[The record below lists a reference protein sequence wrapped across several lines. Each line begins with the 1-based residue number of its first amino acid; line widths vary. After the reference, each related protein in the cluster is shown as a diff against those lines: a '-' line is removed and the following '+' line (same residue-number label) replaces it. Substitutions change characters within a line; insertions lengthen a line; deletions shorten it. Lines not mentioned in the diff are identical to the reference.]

1 MEDSHVILNIAV
13 ALAVA
18 FVGGVVARRLRL
30 PVIVGYL
37 IAGLAI
43 GPSTPGFDADVESVR
58 VLAELGVAFLMFSL
72 GVEFSLQELLQ
83 VRRIALGAGSLQVV
97 LTTLFGMAVAS
108 LLGWSWTQAI
118 VFGMTVALS
127 SSVVALKLLG
137 LRGETATRHGRV
149 TAGIAVFQDLSLV
162 PMLIVLPV
170 LANDSGNLLLGVL
183 RSVGIAIVVIGLVI
197 FLGLRIVPRLLE
209 VIAETASR
217 ELFLLA
223 VVVIALGTAITT
235 QEAGLSIA
243 LGAFLAGMIVSESDF
258 SHQVL
263 ADIIPLRE
271 AFATLFFV
279 SVGMLLD
286 LSYVSHHLGVVV
298 LITIVVLV
306 GKMLILTGVVRGFG
320 LPLTSAVLVGV
331 LLPQIGEVSFI
342 LAGEGFD
349 RELLDRGGYNL
360 ILAVSVGTLLISPML
375 DAAAPSALRYG
386 RRFSKSLFVELDTSL
401 LEGAP
406 PTRHT
411 IVCGYGRLGVVLVD
425 AMRRRG
431 FSCVVVDNDP
441 ASVREAIKSGVPAIY
456 GDAGNPEILSRLGI
470 SRARVLV
477 VAISD
482 PLAAEAAVESG
493 RRANQRLDI
502 VARARSREQMH
513 RMRELGANEVIQP
526 EFEAGLELIRHVMHV
541 HGLDQ
546 RQVGAIVQRRREMYY
561 TVEERDLRD
570 REA

>member
-1 MEDSHVILNIAV
+1 MLNIAV
-13 ALAVA
+13 ALAAA
-18 FVGGVVARRLRL
+18 FAVGVVARRIGL

-37 IAGLAI
+37 IAGLAL

-58 VLAELGVAFLMFSL
+58 ILAELGVAFLMFSL
-72 GVEFSLQELLQ
+72 GVEFSLKELLH
-83 VRRIALGAGSLQVV
+83 VRRIALGAGSIQVG
-97 LTTLFGMAVAS
+97 LTTLFGLLIAL
-108 LLGWSWTQAI
+108 LLGWSWSQSI
-118 VFGMTVALS
+118 LFGMVVALS
-127 SSVVALKLLG
+127 SSVVALKLLT
-137 LRGETATRHGRV
+137 LRGETGTRHGRV

-162 PMLIVLPV
+162 PMLILLPV
-170 LANDSGNLLLGVL
+170 LANDGGNILLGVL
-183 RSVGIAIVVIGLVI
+183 RSVGIAVVVLGLVI
-197 FLGLRIVPRLLE
+197 FLGLRIVPWLLE
-209 VIAETASR
+209 IIVATASR

-243 LGAFLAGMIVSESDF
+243 LGAFLAGLIVSESDF

-286 LSYVSHHLGVVV
+286 LSYVTEHIGVVL
-298 LITIVVLV
+298 LITCIVLA
-306 GKMLILTGVVRGFG
+306 GKMLILTGTVRAFG

-349 RELLDRGGYNL
+349 RDLIDLAGYNL
-360 ILAVSVGTLLISPML
+360 VLAVSIGTLLISPML
-375 DAAAPSALRYG
+375 DAVAPRALRYG
-386 RRFSKSLFVELDTSL
+386 RRFNSRWFEDTDISL
-401 LEGAP
+401 LEGEP
-406 PTRHT
+406 PARHT
-411 IVCGYGRLGVVLVD
+411 IVCGYGRLGMVLVD
-425 AMRRRG
+425 ALKRRG

-441 ASVREAIKSGVPAIY
+441 ISVREAIRDGVPAIY
-456 GDAGNPEILSRLGI
+456 GDAGNPEILSRLGV
-470 SRARVLV
+470 SRARVLA

-482 PLAAEAAVESG
+482 PLAAEGAVESG

-502 VARARSREQMH
+502 IARARSREQMQ
-513 RMRELGANEVIQP
+513 RLRELGANEVIQP

-546 RQVGAIVQRRREMYY
+546 RQVGAIVQRRRETYY
-561 TVEERDLRD
+561 TVED
-570 REA
+570 RE